1 MENLL
6 QDIRFA
12 LRTLGKNPGFAL
24 VAILTL
30 ALGIGANAAI
40 FSLTDQVLLRL
51 LPVERPRELVVLSS
65 PGRSWGRTW
74 SDGDGSTSF
83 SYPTYKDIRDRNE
96 VFAGLLARF
105 HVQVSVAGQGESRL
119 AEAELVSGN
128 YFQVLGVQPF
138 LGRVLT
144 PQDETA
150 PGANPVTV
158 LSYGYWTRHFGSD
171 PNILNK
177 QLAVNG
183 NSLTVVGIA
192 RPGFTGI
199 QVGQIPEL
207 FIPITMKAQMTP
219 NWDGLADRGDHWVAI
234 IGRLKPGISITKADA
249 GLLPMYRAILET
261 DAIPQKFSHGG
272 AHEKEFLS
280 RKIVLDTGSHGRP
293 ILQHDA
299 KQPLLVLMTMVGL
312 VLLIACANLAG
323 LLIARGEGRQ
333 REIAVRLALG
343 AGRWRLVRQLM
354 TESLMLALAG
364 GAAGLAL
371 ASGMLSVIVNS
382 IPESE
387 GASGLT
393 AQIDYRV
400 LIFACVVSLITG
412 VLFGLAPALRATH
425 TDLQSVLKD
434 QGANVSG
441 GKTNVRVRKSLLVS
455 QIALT
460 AVLLAAAG
468 LFTHSLLNLKTQDL
482 GVHPDHVL
490 EFSISPELNRY
501 TPPQT
506 IALTDRIRKS
516 IETLPGVRAVS
527 ASEIP
532 MLADSNSSSNITV
545 QGYNAQEDEDMN
557 VDQNWVGPHFL
568 ATTGIPLLKG
578 REFSEADTATSPK
591 VAIINEA
598 MARRYFAGRDPVG
611 LHFGFGGGKDVKL
624 DTEIVGIVKDSK
636 NTDVKTAATRPF
648 VFVPYAQSEHAGNA
662 TFYVRT
668 NQDPVAL
675 TGTVRSLIAE
685 FDGNLPV
692 YSVKTLTAQ
701 VDEIMF
707 TDRLVTIFSL
717 CLGLLASLLAAV
729 GLYGVMAY
737 VVARRTREIGIR
749 MALGATQT
757 NVAWMILREILGML
771 AVGLC
776 VGLVAAYGIG
786 RVVESLLFGVKAGD
800 PIVFVIAAGLL
811 VAVALLAGWLP
822 SRKAANVDPMVA
834 LRYE

>member
-6 QDIRFA
+6 QDVRFG
-12 LRTLGKNPGFAL
+12 LRTLGKNPGFTL

-65 PGRSWGRTW
+65 PGVGHGRIW
-74 SDGDGSTSF
+74 SDIEGGPSF
-83 SYPTYKDIRDRNE
+83 SYPMYKDLRDRNE
-96 VFAGLLARF
+96 VFTGLLARY
-105 HVQVSVAGQGESRL
+105 HLQVNVAGEGQSQL
-119 AEAELVSGN
+119 AEGELVTGN
-128 YFQVLGVQPF
+128 YFQVLGVRPF

-144 PQDETA
+144 VQDETA

-177 QLAVNG
+177 QLALNG
-183 NSLTVVGIA
+183 NSLTVVGVA
-192 RPGFTGI
+192 RPGFAGV
-199 QVGQIPEL
+199 QVGQIPDL

-219 NWDGLADRGDHWVAI
+219 NWDGLADRNDHWVTML
-234 IGRLKPGISITKADA
+234 GRLQPGMSAEKAQA
-249 GLLPMYRAILET
+249 GLAPVYRALMEG
-261 DAIPQKFSHGG
+261 DAAALKLSARDQQ
-272 AHEKEFLS
+272 EFVN
-280 RKIVLDTGSHGRP
+280 RKLVLGTGSHGRP
-293 ILQHDA
+293 VLQHDA
-299 KQPLLVLMTMVGL
+299 GQPLLVLMAMVGL

-333 REIAVRLALG
+333 REIALRLALG
-343 AGRWRLVRQLM
+343 AGRVRLVRQLM
-354 TESLMLALAG
+354 TESLILALAG

-371 ASGMLSVIVNS
+371 ASWTLSVIVNS
-382 IPESE
+382 IPEDQ

-393 AQIDYRV
+393 SQLDYRV
-400 LIFACVVSLITG
+400 LIFACVVSVVTG
-412 VLFGLAPALRATH
+412 VLFGLVPAIRATH

-434 QGANVSG
+434 QGVNVSG
-441 GKTNVRVRKSLLVS
+441 GRTNVRVRKFLLTS

-460 AVLLAAAG
+460 AVLLSAAG
-468 LFTHSLLNLKTQDL
+468 LFAHSLLNLKTQDL
-482 GVHPDHVL
+482 GVRPDHVL

-506 IALTDRIRKS
+506 IALADRIRKS
-516 IETLPGVRAVS
+516 MGLLPGVRS
-527 ASEIP
+527 ASESEIP
-532 MLADSNSSSNITV
+532 MLANSNSSSNVTV

-557 VDQNWVGPHFL
+557 VDQNFVGPNFL
-568 ATTGIPLLKG
+568 ATMGIPLLNG
-578 REFSEADTATSPK
+578 REFSEADSGTSPK

-598 MARRYFAGRDPVG
+598 MARRFFAGRNPIG
-611 LHFGFGGGKDVKL
+611 LRFGFGGGKDVKL
-624 DTEIVGIVKDSK
+624 DTEIVGVVKDSK
-636 NTDVKTAATRPF
+636 NTDVKQAAHPF
-648 VFVPYAQSEHAGNA
+648 AFLPYSQSEHAGNA

-675 TGTVRSLIAE
+675 TATVRNLIAG
-685 FDGNLPV
+685 FDANLPV
-692 YSVKTLTAQ
+692 YGVKTLTAQ

-749 MALGATQT
+749 MALGATQQ

-771 AVGLC
+771 AAGLC
-776 VGLVAAYGIG
+776 VGLIAAYGIG
-786 RVVESLLFGVKAGD
+786 KVVESLLFGVKASD
-800 PIVFVIAAGLL
+800 PAVFVLAAVLL
-811 VAVALLAGWLP
+811 AAVALLAGWLP

>member
-6 QDIRFA
+6 QDVRFG
-12 LRTLGKNPGFAL
+12 LRTLGKNPLFTI

-51 LPVERPRELVVLSS
+51 LPVERPRELVVLTS
-65 PGRSWGRTW
+65 PGVNHGRVW
-74 SDGDGSTSF
+74 SDSDGGPSF
-83 SYPTYKDIRDRNE
+83 SYPMHKDLRDRNE

-105 HVQVSVAGQGESRL
+105 HLQVNVAGQGQSQL
-119 AEAELVSGN
+119 AEGELVTGN
-128 YFQVLGVQPF
+128 YFQVLGVRPF
-138 LGRVLT
+138 LGRVFSA
-144 PQDETA
+144 QDETA

-183 NSLTVVGIA
+183 NSLTVVGVA
-192 RPGFTGI
+192 RPGFTGV
-199 QVGQIPEL
+199 QVGQQPDL
-207 FIPITMKAQMTP
+207 FIPITMKAPMTP
-219 NWDGLADRGDHWVAI
+219 NWDGFADRNDHWVTMLA
-234 IGRLKPGISITKADA
+234 RLKPGMSAAKAQA
-249 GLLPMYRAILET
+249 GIAPLYRALMEG
-261 DAIPQKFSHGG
+261 DAAALKLSARDRQ
-272 AHEKEFLS
+272 EFVN
-280 RKIVLDTGSHGRP
+280 RKLVLDTGSHGRP

-299 KQPLLVLMTMVGL
+299 GQPLLVLMAMVGL

-323 LLIARGEGRQ
+323 LLLARGEGRQ
-333 REIAVRLALG
+333 REIALRLALG
-343 AGRWRLVRQLM
+343 AGRLRLVRQLM
-354 TESLMLALAG
+354 TESLLLALAG

-371 ASGMLSVIVNS
+371 ASWTLSVIVNS
-382 IPESE
+382 IPENE
-387 GASGLT
+387 GAAGLT
-393 AQIDYRV
+393 AQLDYRV
-400 LIFACVVSLITG
+400 VIFACVVSLLTG
-412 VLFGLAPALRATH
+412 VLFGLAPAIRATH

-434 QGANVSG
+434 QGVNVSG
-441 GKTNVRVRKSLLVS
+441 GRANVRVRKSLMVL

-460 AVLLAAAG
+460 GVLLAAAG
-468 LFTHSLLNLKTQDL
+468 LFAHSLLNLKTQDL
-482 GVHPDHVL
+482 GVRPDHVL

-506 IALTDRIRKS
+506 IALVDRIRKS
-516 IETLPGVRAVS
+516 MEPLPGVRAAS

-532 MLADSNSSSNITV
+532 MLANSNSSANVTV
-545 QGYNAQEDEDMN
+545 QGYSAQEDEDTN
-557 VDQNWVGPHFL
+557 VDQNWVGPNFL
-568 ATTGIPLLKG
+568 ASMGIPLLNG
-578 REFSEADTATSPK
+578 REFSQAESATSPK

-598 MARRYFAGRDPVG
+598 MARRFFAGRNPIG
-611 LHFGFGGGKDVKL
+611 LHFGFGAGKEVKL
-624 DTEIVGIVKDSK
+624 DTEIVGVVKDSK
-636 NTDVKTAATRPF
+636 NTDVKTAARPF
-648 VFVPYAQSEHAGNA
+648 AFMPYSQSEHAGNA

-675 TGTVRSLIAE
+675 TVTVRNLMRGIDS
-685 FDGNLPV
+685 DLPV

-749 MALGATQT
+749 MALGATQK
-757 NVAWMILREILGML
+757 NVAWMILREIIAMLG
-771 AVGLC
+771 AGLC
-776 VGLVAAYGIG
+776 IGLIAAYGIG
-786 RVVESLLFGVKAGD
+786 KVVESLLFGVKAGD
-800 PIVFVIAAGLL
+800 PVVFVVAAGLL

-822 SRKAANVDPMVA
+822 SRKAASVDPMVA